1 MISESSM
8 KAAKR
13 SRNRYPFTTSE
24 YYHPSTGEYV
34 TDIDFVILPSGPH
47 APNKFEAK
55 ALRRICSQTGLT
67 PEQVREHKKYRQ
79 ELAKAAKGDAQE
91 RGFRSF
97 NEKFY
102 VKSAIRLRKQISTTT
117 GMSPFHPMFMKI
129 FEEQWIELHGF
140 IMKAKVAFNLSLKK
154 NK

>member
-13 SRNRYPFTTSE
+13 SRNRYPYSTSE
-24 YYHPSTGEYV
+24 YYNPCTGEYE
-34 TDIDFVILPSGPH
+34 TDVNFTVLPDGPH

-79 ELAKAAKGDAQE
+79 ELAKAAKSASQE

-97 NEKFY
+97 SERFY
-102 VKSAIRLRKQISTTT
+102 VKNAIRLRKQISTQT
-117 GMSPFHPMFMKI
+117 GMSPFHPMFIHI
-129 FEEQWIELHGF
+129 FEAQWKNIHNGT
-140 IMKAKVAFNLSLKK
+140 MKAKTALELSLQK
-154 NK
+154 